1 MNDSLRY
8 NYKAIELVVRL
19 KNKGIKDNQI
29 LAAIE
34 KIPRHV
40 FVSENLANHAYE
52 DKPLPIDK
60 NQTISQ
66 PYTVA
71 FQSELLQIKPNEKV
85 LEIGTG
91 SGYQAAVLCEMKAKV
106 YSIERQQQ
114 LYLKAKE
121 VLSKLGYHPMLF
133 YGDGYEGLPDY
144 APFDK
149 ILITAAT
156 KEFPKK
162 LLEQLKI
169 GGLMVAPI
177 GDSNRQIMTV
187 VKRIG
192 ADEYI
197 ESEHGAFVFVPL
209 LKGVEE

>member
-1 MNDSLRY
+1 MNDSLQY
-8 NYKAIELVVRL
+8 NDRAKKLAVELRR
-19 KNKGIKDNQI
+19 KGIKDEQVLTVI
-29 LAAIE
+29 A
-34 KIPRHV
+34 KIPREM
-40 FVSENLANHAYE
+40 FVAEHLATRAYE

-71 FQSELLQIKPNEKV
+71 FQTELLQIKPNEKV

-91 SGYQAAVLCEMKAKV
+91 SGYQAAVLCEMGVEV
-106 YSIERQQQ
+106 YSIERHQQ
-114 LYLKAKE
+114 LYVKAKK
-121 VLSKLGYHPMLF
+121 VLHELGYDPMLF
-133 YGDGYEGLPDY
+133 YGDGHEGLPDHS
-144 APFDK
+144 PFDK

-177 GDSNRQIMTV
+177 GDSKSQTMTTI
-187 VKRIG
+187 KRLG
-192 ADEYI
+192 PDEYK
-197 ESEHGAFVFVPL
+197 ETEHGIFVFVPML
-209 LKGVEE
+209 QGTED